1 MTTGRRTSVVIL
13 ITLAELAWLA
23 AFGLLF
29 AYRGKVGELGRM
41 RQDLNSTSK
50 RLAQWEKELPDT
62 AELLRRVEAA
72 DKEKERLREDLRA
85 FKQHLAGTSPEEAA
99 RRLAAAER
107 VEKRLAEEE
116 ENGRKLRVAL
126 EEKER
131 AENKTVVALRKAEN
145 QLAKLQERIAALPP
159 NVDELGE
166 RFRRATNRLAQV
178 ETELGRAQ
186 EDKRQVLA
194 DARHREDGEYSI
206 RRELTGLPDGDLR
219 RVVFLVDTS
228 SSMRNSPAWQAA
240 KRLVK
245 TWLEF
250 LPVEECAVVS
260 FNDKAV
266 GFPKEGYH
274 RVRQPDGAGLH
285 DQRDALLRIFDQAGG
300 GTYTDLLRG
309 LQLAYAYPQ
318 PDVMVLFTDGHPRV
332 ASKIDTVLAKEIF
345 AEVEKHRGIP
355 ILTVAVGTYETEGA
369 DGPRPKTNAP
379 VAFMKELARR
389 SGGNFL
395 GR

>member
-1 MTTGRRTSVVIL
+1 MTKGRRTSVVIL

-41 RQDLNSTSK
+41 RQELKGTSY
-50 RLAQWEKELPDT
+50 RLAQWEKKLPET
-62 AELLRRVEAA
+62 ADLFKRVELA
-72 DKEKERLREDLRA
+72 DKEKERLRADLKA
-85 FKQHLAGTSPEEAA
+85 FEKHLAGTSPEEAA
-99 RRLAAAER
+99 RRLAAAEG
-107 VEKRLAEEE
+107 VEKRLADEEE
-116 ENGRKLRVAL
+116 KGRVLRSAL
-126 EEKER
+126 EEKEK
-131 AENKTVVALRKAEN
+131 AHAGAAAALRKAEDE
-145 QLAKLQERIAALPP
+145 LAKVRERIAALPP

-166 RFRRATNRLAQV
+166 QFRSATNRLAEV
-178 ETELGRAQ
+178 ETKLRRAQ
-186 EDKRQVLA
+186 EDNRQVLA
-194 DARHREDGEYSI
+194 DARHREVGEFSV

-219 RVVFLVDTS
+219 RVIFLVDTS
-228 SSMRNSPAWQAA
+228 SSMRSSPAWESA
-240 KRLVK
+240 KKLVR

-266 GFPKEGYH
+266 GFPKESYH
-274 RVRQPDGAGLH
+274 RVRQPDGTGLRE
-285 DQRDALLRIFDQAGG
+285 QRDALLKIFDEVGG

-309 LQLAYAYPQ
+309 LQLAYKYPQ

-332 ASKIDTVLAKEIF
+332 ATKSDAVLAREIF
-345 AEVEKHRGIP
+345 AEVGKHRGVP

-379 VAFMKELARR
+379 VAFLKELARR